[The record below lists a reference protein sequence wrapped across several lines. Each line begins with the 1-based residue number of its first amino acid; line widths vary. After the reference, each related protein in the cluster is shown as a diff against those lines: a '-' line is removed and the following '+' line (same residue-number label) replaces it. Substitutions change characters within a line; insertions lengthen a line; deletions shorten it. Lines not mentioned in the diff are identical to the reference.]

1 MYSSVMKILSLSTL
15 LGLFYKF
22 QNNLKKYIHLY
33 FLIISY
39 IVSLNL
45 NVICVSL
52 TLAYLKDWRKA
63 IRHDDCPCSRYFLHL
78 QIVFC
83 FVVQLLM
90 LILKNYL
97 VIKVKTCY
105 SLLFFDKVTISYNY
119 GHMVFLGVYSHCTIQ
134 LKLYS
139 MTYLNICVSSH
150 NRIPYSFV
158 VIKNINSIS
167 WYISQVLPSVLSGIY
182 HSFYFQRSG
191 LMIKF

>member
-1 MYSSVMKILSLSTL
+1 MKILSLLTL

-52 TLAYLKDWRKA
+52 ILASLMTEEKQSDMMIAPCPLFFAFTDWV
-63 IRHDDCPCSRYFLHL
+63 L
-78 QIVFC
+78 FC
-83 FVVQLLM
+83 RFQLLM

-105 SLLFFDKVTISYNY
+105 SLLFFDKVTISCNY
-119 GHMVFLGVYSHCTIQ
+119 GHMVFLGVYSHWTIQ
-134 LKLYS
+134 LKLYP
-139 MTYLNICVSSH
+139 MTYLNIYV
-150 NRIPYSFV
+150 PLTTEY
-158 VIKNINSIS
+158 
-167 WYISQVLPSVLSGIY
+167 LTLLS
-182 HSFYFQRSG
+182 
-191 LMIKF
+191 